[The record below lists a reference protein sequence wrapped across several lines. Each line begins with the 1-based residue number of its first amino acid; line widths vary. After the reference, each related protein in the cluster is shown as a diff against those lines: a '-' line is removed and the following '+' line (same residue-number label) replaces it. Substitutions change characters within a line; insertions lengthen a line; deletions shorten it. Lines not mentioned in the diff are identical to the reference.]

1 LAPGLYEAELR
12 YMRDNEWATCADD
25 VLWRRSKLGLHL
37 EPGSLDDVIRRI
49 DGWFAS
55 SKPEAE
61 PRAASATPSTSSTFT
76 RTVV

>member
-1 LAPGLYEAELR
+1 
-12 YMRDNEWATCADD
+12 MRDHEWATCADD

-37 EPGSLDDVIRRI
+37 EPGSLEDVIHRI

-55 SKPEAE
+55 SKPDSQ
-61 PRAASATPSTSSTFT
+61 PRETPSTPSTPA